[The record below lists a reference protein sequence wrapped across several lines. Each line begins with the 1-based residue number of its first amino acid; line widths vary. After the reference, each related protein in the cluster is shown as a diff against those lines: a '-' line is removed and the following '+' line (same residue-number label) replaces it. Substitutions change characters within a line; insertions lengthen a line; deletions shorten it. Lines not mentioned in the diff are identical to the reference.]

1 MRLRKLYS
9 ILDIGV
15 IKSKV
20 ALKKLSGIE
29 HVRTVLAFRIL
40 AVLKKHYERYAFSEV
55 IKTDN
60 GQTVMIYDFRDAE
73 FEAELK
79 RHGMEAEV
87 RPAMHPR
94 KDLYM
99 SPYTNMKRRPFFKEF
114 EMTSHLMLREN
125 MKEAVAARRPSS
137 LVKNEEAVRRKVIV
151 NDSLQKAEIP
161 QARIVIHIEG
171 AEVDNSF

>member
-1 MRLRKLYS
+1 MKLRILYS
-9 ILDIGV
+9 ILDIGA
-15 IKSKV
+15 IKSKA

-29 HVRTVLAFRIL
+29 HIRAVLAFRIL
-40 AVLKKHYERYAFSEV
+40 AVLKKHYEQYAFSEV

-99 SPYTNMKRRPFFKEF
+99 SPYTNMKRKPFFREF
-114 EMTSHLMLREN
+114 EMTSHLMLRESN
-125 MKEAVAARRPSS
+125 RESVAVKQPDKPQ
-137 LVKNEEAVRRKVIV
+137 KNGVEGRRKVII
-151 NDSLQKAEIP
+151 DEIAQKKEIP
-161 QARIVIHIEG
+161 QARIIIHIEG

>member
-1 MRLRKLYS
+1 MKLRKIYS
-9 ILDIGV
+9 ILDIGA

-29 HVRTVLAFRIL
+29 HIRAVLAFRIL

-55 IKTDN
+55 IRTDN
-60 GQTVMIYDFRDAE
+60 GQTTMIYDYRDAE
-73 FEAELK
+73 FEAEVK
-79 RHGMEAEV
+79 RHGMEVEI

-94 KDLYM
+94 RDLYM
-99 SPYTNMKRRPFFKEF
+99 SPYTNMKRKPFFREF
-114 EMTSHLMLREN
+114 EMTSHLMLREGE
-125 MKEAVAARRPSS
+125 KESTGAKRPLNLNNNDS
-137 LVKNEEAVRRKVIV
+137 EGRRKVII
-151 NDSLQKAEIP
+151 NETTQKENLP

>member
-1 MRLRKLYS
+1 MKLRKLYS
-9 ILDIGV
+9 ILDIGA
-15 IKSKV
+15 IKSKA
-20 ALKKLSGIE
+20 ALKNLSGIE
-29 HVRTVLAFRIL
+29 HVRAVLAFRIL

-60 GQTVMIYDFRDAE
+60 GHTVMIYDFRDAE

-79 RHGMEAEV
+79 RHGMEAEI

-99 SPYTNMKRRPFFKEF
+99 SPYTNMKRRPYFREF
-114 EMTSHLMLREN
+114 EMTSHLMLRES
-125 MKEAVAARRPSS
+125 MKESVAVKRTPRPM
-137 LVKNEEAVRRKVIV
+137 KEEGGGRRKVII
-151 NDSLQKAEIP
+151 NEPAQKEQIP

>member
-1 MRLRKLYS
+1 MKLRKLYS
-9 ILDIGV
+9 ILDIGA
-15 IKSKV
+15 IKSKA

-29 HVRTVLAFRIL
+29 HVRAVLAFRIL

-99 SPYTNMKRRPFFKEF
+99 SPYTNMKRRPLFGEF
-114 EMTSHLMLREN
+114 EMTSHLMLRES
-125 MKEAVAARRPSS
+125 MKESLAAKRPSKS
-137 LVKNEEAVRRKVIV
+137 AKNEGGSRRKVII
-151 NDSLQKAEIP
+151 NEPAQKEEIL

>member
-9 ILDIGV
+9 ILDIGA
-15 IKSKV
+15 IKSKA

-29 HVRTVLAFRIL
+29 HVRAVLAFRIL

-99 SPYTNMKRRPFFKEF
+99 SPYTNMKRRPFFREF
-114 EMTSHLMLREN
+114 EMTSHLMLRES
-125 MKEAVAARRPSS
+125 MKESVAVRRPSKP
-137 LVKNEEAVRRKVIV
+137 VKNEGGSRRRVIINEPV
-151 NDSLQKAEIP
+151 QKEEIP
-161 QARIVIHIEG
+161 QAHIVIHIEG

>member
-1 MRLRKLYS
+1 MRLRQLYS
-9 ILDIGV
+9 ILDVGA
-15 IKSKV
+15 IKSKA

-29 HVRTVLAFRIL
+29 HVRAVLAFRIL

-55 IKTDN
+55 VRTNN
-60 GQTVMIYDFRDAE
+60 GQTIMIYDFRDAE

-79 RHGMEAEV
+79 RHGMEVAV

-99 SPYTNMKRRPFFKEF
+99 SPYTNMKRKPFFREF
-114 EMTSHLMLREN
+114 EMTSHLMLRESD
-125 MKEAVAARRPSS
+125 KESVTAKRPTNSQN
-137 LVKNEEAVRRKVIV
+137 NEAEGRRKVII
-151 NDSLQKAEIP
+151 NETAQKTEIP

-171 AEVDNSF
+171 AEIDNSF

>member
-1 MRLRKLYS
+1 MKLRKIYS
-9 ILDIGV
+9 ILDIGA
-15 IKSKV
+15 IKSKA

-29 HVRTVLAFRIL
+29 HVRAVLAFRIL

-99 SPYTNMKRRPFFKEF
+99 SPYTNMKRRPFFSEF
-114 EMTSHLMLREN
+114 EMTSHLMLRES
-125 MKEAVAARRPSS
+125 MKESAAVRRPSKP
-137 LVKNEEAVRRKVIV
+137 LKNEGSSRRKVVIS
-151 NDSLQKAEIP
+151 DPAQKEEIP

>member
-1 MRLRKLYS
+1 MKLRKLFML
-9 ILDIGV
+9 LDIGP
-15 IKSKV
+15 IKSKA
-20 ALKKLSGIE
+20 ALTKLSGIE
-29 HVRTVLAFRIL
+29 HVRAILAFRIL

-60 GQTVMIYDFRDAE
+60 GQTVIIYDFRDAE

-99 SPYTNMKRRPFFKEF
+99 SPYTNLKRRPLFREF
-114 EMTSHLMLREN
+114 EMTSHLMLREG
-125 MKEAVAARRPSS
+125 KRDSATSKRVSRP
-137 LVKNEEAVRRKVIV
+137 VKDEGGSRRKVII
-151 NDSLQKAEIP
+151 NESPHKEEIP

>member
-1 MRLRKLYS
+1 MKLRKLFML
-9 ILDIGV
+9 LDKGP
-15 IKSKV
+15 IKSKA

-29 HVRTVLAFRIL
+29 HVRAILAFRIL
-40 AVLKKHYERYAFSEV
+40 TVLKKHYERYAFSEV
-55 IKTDN
+55 IKTD
-60 GQTVMIYDFRDAE
+60 GQTIIVYDFRDAE

-99 SPYTNMKRRPFFKEF
+99 SPYTNMKRRPFFREF
-114 EMTSHLMLREN
+114 EMTSHLMLRDGKSVSETL
-125 MKEAVAARRPSS
+125 KS
-137 LVKNEEAVRRKVIV
+137 LSKPAKDERSGRRKVTV
-151 NDSLQKAEIP
+151 DGPSHKEEIP

>member
-1 MRLRKLYS
+1 MKLRKLFML
-9 ILDIGV
+9 LDIGP
-15 IKSKV
+15 IKSKA

-29 HVRTVLAFRIL
+29 HVRAILAFRIL
-40 AVLKKHYERYAFSEV
+40 AVLKIHYERYAFSEV
-55 IKTDN
+55 IKTD
-60 GQTVMIYDFRDAE
+60 GQIIIVYDFRDAE

-99 SPYTNMKRRPFFKEF
+99 SPYTNMKRRPFFREF

-125 MKEAVAARRPSS
+125 LKSVTTVKQPSKAPVGES
-137 LVKNEEAVRRKVIV
+137 SARRKVIV
-151 NDSLQKAEIP
+151 EKESRKEETIQP
-161 QARIVIHIEG
+161 RIVIRIEG

>member
-1 MRLRKLYS
+1 MKLRKLYS
-9 ILDIGV
+9 ILDIGA
-15 IKSKV
+15 IKSKA
-20 ALKKLSGIE
+20 ALKNLSGIE
-29 HVRTVLAFRIL
+29 HVRAVLAFRIL

-55 IKTDN
+55 VKTDE
-60 GQTVMIYDFRDAE
+60 GKTVIIYDFRDAE

-87 RPAMHPR
+87 RPALHPR

-99 SPYTNMKRRPFFKEF
+99 SPYTNMKRRPFFREF
-114 EMTSHLMLREN
+114 EMTSHLMLREGK
-125 MKEAVAARRPSS
+125 KEPVCVKRPSKP
-137 LVKNEEAVRRKVIV
+137 VENEEGGRRKVII
-151 NDSLQKAEIP
+151 NEPSQKKEIP

>member
-1 MRLRKLYS
+1 MKLRKLYML
-9 ILDIGV
+9 LDIGP
-15 IKSKV
+15 IKSKT
-20 ALKKLSGIE
+20 ALKKLSGVE
-29 HVRTVLAFRIL
+29 HVRAILAFRIL

-60 GQTVMIYDFRDAE
+60 GQTVIIYDFRDAE

-79 RHGMEAEV
+79 RHGIEAEV

-99 SPYTNMKRRPFFKEF
+99 SPYTNMKHRPFFREF
-114 EMTSHLMLREN
+114 EMTSHLMLREST
-125 MKEAVAARRPSS
+125 KKSVAVKQPSGP
-137 LVKNEEAVRRKVIV
+137 VKNEGSGRRKVNI
-151 NDSLQKAEIP
+151 NGPSYKEEIP